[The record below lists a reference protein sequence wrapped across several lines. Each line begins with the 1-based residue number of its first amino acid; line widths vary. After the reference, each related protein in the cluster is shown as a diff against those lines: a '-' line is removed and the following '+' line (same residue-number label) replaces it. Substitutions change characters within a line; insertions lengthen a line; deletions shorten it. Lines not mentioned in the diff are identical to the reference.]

1 MPEAKTRTIGGLA
14 FDTQRELECR
24 LKETTAGIELLTT
37 FRNHELAQVGINTN
51 DPKVKGL
58 DMMRTTLIERREA
71 LASVLLACR
80 RGVGIT
86 YVDKDGN
93 SHTFW

>member
-1 MPEAKTRTIGGLA
+1 MPEAVTRTHGGLTL
-14 FDTQRELECR
+14 DTQVELERR

-37 FRNHELAQVGINTN
+37 FRNHELVQVGINTN

-58 DMMRTTLIERREA
+58 DMMRTTLIDRREA
-71 LASVLLACR
+71 LTSVLQACR